1 VAQGPESENSIYDFI
16 YVDHQR
22 VALFLSQFDQSGKL
36 TGLTRSVREV
46 HQKTL
51 SAGVDKLVVAKRE
64 SESSATEEMQ
74 REFDPQ
80 WVLPLTLL
88 DALEDEQLI
97 HRDISTAALGQF
109 VLCSGSLSIVDFAI
123 LKSLAELPAFKK
135 QLTLRFDQQ
144 LKGAAKGMKE
154 MGELLRQFLTILP
167 YNLQATIATPQ
178 REVWCCLKQEG
189 MMLPQAEVFLKHGF
203 GLPGTWH
210 ALGLLDARP
219 NESSSVQSPKTTPS
233 LLEIFTNQLGPA
245 VRQAFGRP
253 SRAFGITPIIL
264 FREVSRE
271 SLPQ

>member
-1 VAQGPESENSIYDFI
+1 MAQDLESENSIYDFI

-22 VALFLSQFDQSGKL
+22 VALFLSQFDQSGRL

-46 HQKTL
+46 HQRTV

-64 SESSATEEMQ
+64 SESSATEEMR

-88 DALEDEQLI
+88 DALEDQQLI

-123 LKSLAELPAFKK
+123 LKSLLELPAFKK
-135 QLTLRFDQQ
+135 QLTAHVEQ
-144 LKGAAKGMKE
+144 LKGVAKGMKE

-167 YNLQATIATPQ
+167 YNLQATITSPQ

-189 MMLPQAEVFLKHGF
+189 MMLPQRRSF
-203 GLPGTWH
+203 
-210 ALGLLDARP
+210 
-219 NESSSVQSPKTTPS
+219 
-233 LLEIFTNQLGPA
+233 
-245 VRQAFGRP
+245 
-253 SRAFGITPIIL
+253 
-264 FREVSRE
+264 
-271 SLPQ
+271 

>member
-1 VAQGPESENSIYDFI
+1 MAQDPESENSIYDFI

-22 VALFLSQFDQSGKL
+22 VALFLSQFDQSGRL

-88 DALEDEQLI
+88 EVLEDQQLI

-109 VLCSGSLSIVDFAI
+109 VLCSGSLSIVDLAI
-123 LKSLAELPAFKK
+123 LKSLLELPAFKK
-135 QLTLRFDQQ
+135 QLTVQVNQ
-144 LKGAAKGMKE
+144 MKGLPPN
-154 MGELLRQFLTILP
+154 MGELLRQFLMILP
-167 YNLQATIATPQ
+167 YNLQATIAAPQ
-178 REVWCCLKQEG
+178 KEIWCCLKQEG

-203 GLPGTWH
+203 SLPGIWYS
-210 ALGLLDARP
+210 LGLLDARP
-219 NESSSVQSPKTTPS
+219 NESSPIPQAAGAAVKS
-233 LLEIFTNQLGPA
+233 LVEILTGQLGPA

-253 SRAFGITPIIL
+253 VRSFGITPIML
-264 FREVSRE
+264 FREVSRQT
-271 SLPQ
+271 LTKT

>member
-97 HRDISTAALGQF
+97 HRDISTG
-109 VLCSGSLSIVDFAI
+109 
-123 LKSLAELPAFKK
+123 
-135 QLTLRFDQQ
+135 
-144 LKGAAKGMKE
+144 
-154 MGELLRQFLTILP
+154 
-167 YNLQATIATPQ
+167 
-178 REVWCCLKQEG
+178 
-189 MMLPQAEVFLKHGF
+189 
-203 GLPGTWH
+203 
-210 ALGLLDARP
+210 
-219 NESSSVQSPKTTPS
+219 
-233 LLEIFTNQLGPA
+233 
-245 VRQAFGRP
+245 
-253 SRAFGITPIIL
+253 
-264 FREVSRE
+264 
-271 SLPQ
+271 

>member
-1 VAQGPESENSIYDFI
+1 MAQDLLESENSIYDFI

-46 HQKTL
+46 HQKTV

-88 DALEDEQLI
+88 DALEEQQLI
-97 HRDISTAALGQF
+97 HRDISAAALGQF

-123 LKSLAELPAFKK
+123 LKSLLELPAFKK
-135 QLTLRFDQQ
+135 QLTVQVEQ
-144 LKGAAKGMKE
+144 LKGVAKGMKE

-167 YNLQATIATPQ
+167 YNLQATIAGPQ
-178 REVWCCLKQEG
+178 RDVWCCLKQEG

-203 GLPGTWH
+203 GLPGTWY

-219 NESSSVQSPKTTPS
+219 NESSPVKSPSATPS
-233 LLEIFTNQLGPA
+233 LLELFTNQLGPA
-245 VRQAFGRP
+245 VRQALGRP
-253 SRAFGITPIIL
+253 IRSFGITPIIL